1 MNAMEKVGWTE
12 LIVSIVAVAVA
23 TLLVPWLGSQA
34 SGSAFSLLALIGLL
48 SYVFMRP
55 RGDRIV
61 IDERD
66 REIAKKA
73 TSVGVGTAWFTL
85 SAAVAR
91 ATVWASY
98 SNTHAVSTVFLN
110 WLIWVQFAICFGVK
124 GLASVVMYRRQRH
137 AS

>member
-1 MNAMEKVGWTE
+1 MNAMEKVAWTD
-12 LIVSIVAVAVA
+12 LTVSVVAVAAA
-23 TLLVPWLGSQA
+23 TLLVPWLGSRA
-34 SGSAFSLLALIGLL
+34 TSAFALLALTAML
-48 SYVFMRP
+48 SVFFMRP
-55 RGDRIV
+55 RGNRIV

-66 REIAKKA
+66 QEIAKKA

-85 SAAVAR
+85 SAAVAT

-98 SNTHAVSTVFLN
+98 SNTHEVSTVFLN

>member
-1 MNAMEKVGWTE
+1 MNAMEKVAWTE
-12 LIVSIVAVAVA
+12 LIVSVVAVVVA
-23 TLLVPWLGSQA
+23 TLLVPWLGSRA
-34 SGSAFSLLALIGLL
+34 SGSGFSLLGLIAL
-48 SYVFMRP
+48 SYVFIRP
-55 RGDRIV
+55 RGNRIV

-66 REIAKKA
+66 REIAKRA

-85 SAAVAR
+85 SAAVAT

-110 WLIWVQFAICFGVK
+110 WLIWVQFAICYGVK